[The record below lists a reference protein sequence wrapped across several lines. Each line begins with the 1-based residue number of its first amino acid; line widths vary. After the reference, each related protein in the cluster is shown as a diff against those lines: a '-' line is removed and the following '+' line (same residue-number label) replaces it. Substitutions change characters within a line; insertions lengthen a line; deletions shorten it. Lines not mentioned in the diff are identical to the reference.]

1 MRVTTKIIGLTLF
14 WSLLQGGPVMAVET
28 APRISDREIIEA
40 LTDIKAQL
48 KGLREHQEFILR
60 EMDQRFKAVDQRFE
74 AVDQRFEAV
83 DQRFE
88 NQDKRFEDMNQRF
101 EDMNRRFETVDQR
114 FDQLINL
121 TIGLLATFSAM
132 MIATISF
139 ALWDRRTM
147 IRPFETKV
155 TAMEKQ
161 LERIPRMEQDIAAN
175 GQQLHQFLETLRS
188 LSKTDPKL
196 AEIMK
201 TFSLL

>member
-1 MRVTTKIIGLTLF
+1 MRVTTQIIGLTLF

-40 LTDIKAQL
+40 LTDIKAEL

-88 NQDKRFEDMNQRF
+88 NQDKRF

-155 TAMEKQ
+155 AAMEKQ